1 MYNII
6 SQLEAT
12 SSKLEKEAIVREQAV
27 SGNTVFFEGCKLAY
41 DALVVFGVKQ
51 VPEKKEPGGEGLAWD
66 DFMDLC
72 KRLMTR
78 EVTGHA
84 AADAILVAMAQ
95 STQEEW
101 NGWYRRILIKDM
113 RAGFTNG
120 TVNRV
125 VKKDFPQFTI
135 PVFECQLAHDS
146 AKHESK
152 VSGNKMV
159 EVKLDGVRVITIL
172 YPNGDV
178 TQYSRNG
185 KELVNFPHIK
195 EQFSKT
201 SCYDVPMVFDG
212 EVMSANFQDL
222 MQVIHKKNGSSEAGD
237 AVLHL
242 FDMLPLEDFN
252 KGIYNKSQVDRT
264 AELTDWFGKV
274 SATNLVNNIAILDH
288 EVINLDT
295 DEGQKAY
302 SDINSKAIA
311 GGYEGIMIKDLDA
324 PYECKRSAS
333 WLKLKPFIEVSLEV
347 IDVEEGTGKNEGRL
361 GALVCSGHDDGTDI
375 TVNVGS
381 GFTDS
386 LRDDIWSSR
395 NDTIGRV
402 VEIRA
407 DAITQN
413 KDGTYSLR
421 FPRFK
426 TFRGF
431 EAGEKI

>member
-27 SGNTVFFEGCKLAY
+27 TDNTVFFEGCKLAY

>member
-1 MYNII
+1 MYDII
-6 SQLEAT
+6 AKLEAT

-27 SGNTVFFEGCKLAY
+27 ANNTVFFEGCKLAY

-51 VPEKKEPGGEGLAWD
+51 VPEKKEPGGEGLSWAE
-66 DFMDLC
+66 FLELC
-72 KRLMTR
+72 DKLQNRV
-78 EVTGHA
+78 VTGHA
-84 AADAILVAMAQ
+84 ATEAILVAMIKA
-95 STQEEW
+95 TQEEW

-125 VKKDFPQFTI
+125 VKKDFPQFII

-152 VSGNKMV
+152 VAGKKMV

-222 MQVIHKKNGSSEAGD
+222 MQVIHKKNGSSEASD

-264 AELTDWFGKV
+264 AELTRWFGV
-274 SATNLVNNIAILDH
+274 IEATGLVNNIAILDH
-288 EVINLDT
+288 EVIDLDT
-295 DEGQKAY
+295 NEGQQAY

-347 IDVEEGTGKNEGRL
+347 MDVEEGTGKNKGRL
-361 GALVCSGHDDGTDI
+361 GALVCSGNDDGTDI

-381 GFTDS
+381 GFTDD
-386 LRDDIWSSR
+386 LRSSIWTDR
-395 NDTIGRV
+395 NSTIGRI

>member
-1 MYNII
+1 MFNII
-6 SQLEAT
+6 SKLEAT
-12 SSKLEKEAIVREQAV
+12 ASKLEKEAIVREQAV
-27 SGNTVFFEGCKLAY
+27 ANNTVFFEGCRLAY

-84 AADAILVAMAQ
+84 AADAILVAMVQ

-113 RAGFTNG
+113 RAGFQIG
-120 TVNRV
+120 TINRV
-125 VKKDFPQFTI
+125 VKKDFPAYTI

-152 VSGNKMV
+152 VSGKKLV
-159 EVKLDGVRVITIL
+159 EVKLDGVRVITIV

-195 EQFSKT
+195 EQFAAT
-201 SCYDVPMVFDG
+201 TCHEVPMVFDG

-222 MQVIHKKNGSSEAGD
+222 MQVIHKKNGSTAAKD

-242 FDMLPLEDFN
+242 FDILTLKEFLN
-252 KGIYNKSQVDRT
+252 GISNVTQLDRT
-264 AELTDWFGKV
+264 AELKRWFGV
-274 SATNLVNNIAILDH
+274 VNSTGKISNIAILDQ
-288 EVINLDT
+288 ELIDLDT

-302 SDINSKAIA
+302 SDINAKAIA

-347 IDVEEGTGKNEGRL
+347 VDVEEGTGKNKGRL
-361 GALVCSGHDDGTDI
+361 GALVCEGNDDGTDI

-381 GFTDS
+381 GLSDS
-386 LRDDIWSSR
+386 MRDSIWANRDS
-395 NDTIGRV
+395 TIGRICEV
-402 VEIRA
+402 RA

>member
-1 MYNII
+1 MFNII
-6 SQLEAT
+6 AKLEAT

-27 SGNTVFFEGCKLAY
+27 AGNTVFFEGCRLAY

-51 VPEKKEPGGEGLAWD
+51 VPEKKEPGGEGLVWD

-84 AADAILVAMAQ
+84 AADAILVAMTQA
-95 STQEEW
+95 TQEEW

-113 RAGFTNG
+113 RAGFQVG
-120 TVNRV
+120 TINRV
-125 VKKDFPQFTI
+125 VKKDFPAYTI

-152 VSGNKMV
+152 VSGKKLV
-159 EVKLDGVRVITIL
+159 EVKLDGVRVITIV

-195 EQFSKT
+195 EQFAATT
-201 SCYDVPMVFDG
+201 SHEKPMVFDG

-222 MQVIHKKNGSSEAGD
+222 MQVIHKKNGSTAAKD

-242 FDMLPLEDFN
+242 FDILTLEDFLN
-252 KGIYNKSQVDRT
+252 GISNVTQIDRT
-264 AELTDWFGKV
+264 AELKRWFGVV
-274 SATNLVNNIAILDH
+274 SSTGKVNNIAILDQ
-288 EVINLDT
+288 EVIDLDT

-302 SDINSKAIA
+302 SDINAKAIA

-347 IDVEEGTGKNEGRL
+347 VDVEEGTGKNKGRL
-361 GALVCSGHDDGTDI
+361 GALVCEGNDDGTDI
-375 TVNVGS
+375 AVNVGS
-381 GFTDS
+381 GLSDS
-386 LRDDIWSSR
+386 MRDSIWANR
-395 NDTIGRV
+395 NSTIGRICEV
-402 VEIRA
+402 RA

>member
-1 MYNII
+1 MFNII
-6 SQLEAT
+6 AKLEAT
-12 SSKLEKEAIVREQAV
+12 ASKLEKEEIVREQACEE
-27 SGNTVFFEGCKLAY
+27 NTVFFEGCRLAY

-51 VPEKKEPGGEGLAWD
+51 VPEKKEPSGEGLVWD
-66 DFMDLC
+66 DFMNLC

-78 EVTGHA
+78 EVTGNA
-84 AADAILVAMAQ
+84 ASEAILIAMAQ
-95 STQEEW
+95 STQEQW

-113 RAGFTNG
+113 RAGFQVG
-120 TVNRV
+120 TINRV
-125 VKKDFPQFTI
+125 VKRDFPAYTI

-152 VSGNKMV
+152 VSGKKMV

-172 YPNGDV
+172 YPNGDC

-195 EQFSKT
+195 EQFTKS
-201 SCYDVPMVFDG
+201 SVYDVPMVFDG

-222 MQVIHKKNGSSEAGD
+222 MQVIHKKNGAVAASD

-242 FDMLPLEDFN
+242 FDALPLDDFN
-252 KGIYNKSQVDRT
+252 KGIYNCSQEDRT
-264 AELTDWFGKV
+264 KELHRWFNEV
-274 SATNLVNNIAILDH
+274 DAPNIAILDH
-288 EVINLDT
+288 EIIDLDT
-295 DEGQKAY
+295 AEGQVAY
-302 SDINSKAIA
+302 AKINAKAIE

-347 IDVEEGTGKNEGRL
+347 VDVEEGTGKNKGRM
-361 GALVCSGHDDGTDI
+361 GALVCEGNDDGTDI
-375 TVNVGS
+375 AVNVGS
-381 GFTDS
+381 GFSDT
-386 LRDDIWSSR
+386 LRDTIWSSR
-395 NDTIGRV
+395 NDTVGRI
-402 VEIRA
+402 VEVRA

>member
-41 DALVVFGVKQ
+41 DALVVFGAKQ

>member
-27 SGNTVFFEGCKLAY
+27 TDNTVFFEGCKLAY

-324 PYECKRSAS
+324 PYECKRYAS

-347 IDVEEGTGKNEGRL
+347 IDVEEDTGKNEGRL